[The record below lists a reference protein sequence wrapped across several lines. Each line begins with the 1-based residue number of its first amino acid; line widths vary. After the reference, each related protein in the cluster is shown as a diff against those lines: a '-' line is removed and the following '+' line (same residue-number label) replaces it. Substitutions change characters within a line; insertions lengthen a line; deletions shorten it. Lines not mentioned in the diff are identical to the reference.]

1 MMSTMTTTSAAVA
14 DDGAMT
20 SGGPRG
26 DRPRRRSWTR
36 AQKIEHVHAYRA
48 AREVGNGNGYLRE
61 HGIYSSSIAQWSRA
75 VDAGTL
81 TAGGGTSPV
90 GKPSADQA
98 EIARLRRE
106 LEVTRNRLATTETA
120 LDIMGKA
127 QELLESIS
135 KSSPLQSKHDK
146 H

>member
-1 MMSTMTTTSAAVA
+1 MTAAA
-14 DDGAMT
+14 LAHDGAMT

-36 AQKIEHVHAYRA
+36 AEKLEHVNAYRA
-48 AREVGNGNGYLRE
+48 ARDVGNGNGYLRE
-61 HGIYSSSIAQWSRA
+61 QGIYSSSIAQWSRD
-75 VDAGTL
+75 VDAETL
-81 TAGGGTSPV
+81 TASGGTRPA

-135 KSSPLQSKHDK
+135 KSSPPATKHERR
-146 H
+146 

>member
-1 MMSTMTTTSAAVA
+1 MSTTTMTAAAVA
-14 DDGAMT
+14 DDGAM
-20 SGGPRG
+20 SPGGPRG

-36 AQKIEHVHAYRA
+36 AEKIEHVAAYRA

-61 HGIYSSSIAQWSRA
+61 HAIHSSTIGEWMRA

-81 TAGGGTSPV
+81 SAGTAPV
-90 GKPSADQA
+90 GTPSADQA

-120 LDIMGKA
+120 LEIMGKA
-127 QELLESIS
+127 RELLESIS
-135 KSSPLQSKHDK
+135 KSSPPELRHEQR
-146 H
+146 

>member
-1 MMSTMTTTSAAVA
+1 MMSTTTMSAAAVA
-14 DDGAMT
+14 HDGVMT
-20 SGGPRG
+20 FDGPRG

-36 AQKIEHVHAYRA
+36 AEKLEHVSAYRA
-48 AREVGNGNGYLRE
+48 ARDVGNGNGYLRE
-61 HGIYSSSIAQWSRA
+61 QGIYSSSITQWSRA

-81 TAGGGTSPV
+81 TAAATGPV
-90 GKPSADQA
+90 GKPSGDQA

-135 KSSPLQSKHDK
+135 KSSPPQTKHERR
-146 H
+146 

>member
-1 MMSTMTTTSAAVA
+1 MSTTTMTAAAVT

-20 SGGPRG
+20 PDGPRS

-36 AQKIEHVHAYRA
+36 AEKLEHVSAYRA

-61 HGIYSSSIAQWSRA
+61 HGIYSSSIAEWSRA

-81 TAGGGTSPV
+81 SAGGGTGAV
-90 GKPSADQA
+90 GKPNADQA
-98 EIARLRRE
+98 EIARLKRE

-135 KSSPLQSKHDK
+135 KSSPPGTKHDK
-146 H
+146 R